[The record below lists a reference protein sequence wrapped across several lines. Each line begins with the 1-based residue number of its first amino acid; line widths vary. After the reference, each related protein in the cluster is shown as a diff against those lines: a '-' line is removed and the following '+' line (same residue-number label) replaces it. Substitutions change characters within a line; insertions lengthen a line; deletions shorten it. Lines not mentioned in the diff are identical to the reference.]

1 MAKKKNV
8 EKPPRQL
15 TRRQLSSHKR
25 QQRRQRIIFIGGI
38 AIIVAVV
45 LIVLLGWF
53 LGEYRPM
60 HQTVIRV
67 GDASFDTRYFID
79 TLKLYGQGQSTD
91 QFGVISTRVVN
102 YIIQNEVIRQ
112 AADKVGIRVSDEE
125 VLQEMGNPDVPVS
138 RAYLDVV
145 RANLVQKRVKDEYI
159 GSNIPVS
166 DNQVDIMAM
175 FVESHS
181 VALELRERL
190 VAGDNFTAL
199 AAEFAQN
206 YTSKQNNGEY
216 GWHPRSILEQQLGSE
231 IPIDFAFS
239 AAPGTLSQPLDD
251 AESYKQLGY
260 WLIRVQSITEDEE
273 AMVQALY
280 LSSREEALDIRAR
293 LEAGDNLTA
302 LADEYS
308 QYSPSQEGHGDLGM
322 VTKPAEADKTAI
334 TEAFDGYVF
343 GSDVKIGEWSEPIKE
358 DVLWTKGGS
367 WLVELIDKEANRK
380 LSDEDRNSL
389 IDQAYDDWVSG
400 LMAGLTENEV
410 DSSGLTP
417 ELNQWAIDRAIEE
430 MQSGEGQ

>member
-112 AADKVGIRVSDEE
+112 AADKVGIRVNDEE

-145 RANLVQKRVKDEYI
+145 RATMVQKRVKD
-159 GSNIPVS
+159 
-166 DNQVDIMAM
+166 
-175 FVESHS
+175 
-181 VALELRERL
+181 
-190 VAGDNFTAL
+190 
-199 AAEFAQN
+199 
-206 YTSKQNNGEY
+206 
-216 GWHPRSILEQQLGSE
+216 
-231 IPIDFAFS
+231 
-239 AAPGTLSQPLDD
+239 
-251 AESYKQLGY
+251 
-260 WLIRVQSITEDEE
+260 
-273 AMVQALY
+273 
-280 LSSREEALDIRAR
+280 
-293 LEAGDNLTA
+293 
-302 LADEYS
+302 
-308 QYSPSQEGHGDLGM
+308 
-322 VTKPAEADKTAI
+322 
-334 TEAFDGYVF
+334 
-343 GSDVKIGEWSEPIKE
+343 
-358 DVLWTKGGS
+358 
-367 WLVELIDKEANRK
+367 
-380 LSDEDRNSL
+380 
-389 IDQAYDDWVSG
+389 
-400 LMAGLTENEV
+400 
-410 DSSGLTP
+410 
-417 ELNQWAIDRAIEE
+417 
-430 MQSGEGQ
+430 